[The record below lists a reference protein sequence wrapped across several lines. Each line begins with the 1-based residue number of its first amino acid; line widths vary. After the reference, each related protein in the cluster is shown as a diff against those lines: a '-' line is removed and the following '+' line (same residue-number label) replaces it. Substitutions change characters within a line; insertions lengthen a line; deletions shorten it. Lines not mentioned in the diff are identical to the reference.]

1 MDISRLH
8 NHLLELSETQ
18 IAEHFA
24 LNVND
29 LRLWRFSNLHEVHT
43 VPSGDWYRAKHN
55 KVMYTSS
62 GIDKCL
68 EWLGLK
74 TPVTDD
80 VQAIVSNIPFNK
92 QMIICALPDGSKVN
106 VRVRDSALYYI
117 GHRVTI
123 RRLPGATTLF
133 QCLTNPVRV
142 KMAQVVNTGILN
154 E

>member
-29 LRLWRFSNLHEVHT
+29 LRLWRFSNLVEVE
-43 VPSGDWYRAKHN
+43 DWHRAKHN
-55 KVMYTSS
+55 KVMYTGI

-74 TPVTDD
+74 TPVTEDIH
-80 VQAIVSNIPFNK
+80 AIVSNIPFNK

-106 VRVRDSALYYI
+106 VRVRDSGTYFI

-142 KMAQVVNTGILN
+142 KMAQVVNTNILN
-154 E
+154 ES

>member
-8 NHLLELSETQ
+8 THLLELSETQ

-24 LNVND
+24 INVND
-29 LRLWRFSNLHEVHT
+29 LRLWRFANLAEVE
-43 VPSGDWYRAKHN
+43 DWHRAKHN
-55 KVMYTSS
+55 KVMYTGI

-74 TPVTDD
+74 TPVTED
-80 VQAIVSNIPFNK
+80 VHAIVSNIPFNK

-142 KMAQVVNTGILN
+142 KMAQVVNTNILN
-154 E
+154 ES

>member
-1 MDISRLH
+1 MDISKLH
-8 NHLLELSETQ
+8 FHLLELSETQ

-29 LRLWRFSNLHEVHT
+29 LRLWRFANLVEVE
-43 VPSGDWYRAKHN
+43 DWHRAKHN
-55 KVMYTSS
+55 KVFYTGI

-80 VQAIVSNIPFNK
+80 VHAIVSNIPFNK